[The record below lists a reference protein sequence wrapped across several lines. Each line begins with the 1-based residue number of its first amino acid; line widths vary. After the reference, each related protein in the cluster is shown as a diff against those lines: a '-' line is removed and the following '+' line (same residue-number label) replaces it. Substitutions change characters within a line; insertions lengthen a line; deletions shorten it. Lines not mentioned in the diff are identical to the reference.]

1 MPSKPAPAKN
11 QKKPAPKPAA
21 KPQKTAAKAAVKP
34 AAKPVAKAAAKPAP
48 KAQPKAASKPATKT
62 AQVKPAA
69 KPVAKPA
76 AKPAAKAAVDKGKPA
91 AATAKGAAAK
101 AAKPAVKEAPKKKLN
116 VGQKPRSDRAD
127 LPLKPATFL
136 TTPRETDSAATA
148 PKPSPA
154 SKEAKQTF
162 KVNDSIVYPAHGV
175 GRVAAI
181 EKQHIAGIANEL
193 FVIEFE
199 QEKLRL
205 KVPTAKAIS
214 VGMRGLSDEAQVKKA
229 IDLLKGRARIKRTM
243 WSRRAQEYEAKINS
257 GDIMAV
263 AEVVRDL
270 YRATDQPEQSY
281 SERQLFEAALD
292 RLAREV
298 AAVRK
303 SDLTKALAD
312 LDASLQQKK
321 AA

>member
-1 MPSKPAPAKN
+1 MPSKPATTKN

-21 KPQKTAAKAAVKP
+21 RPAKAAAKP
-34 AAKPVAKAAAKPAP
+34 AAKAPAKPAP
-48 KAQPKAASKPATKT
+48 KAQPKAAAKPAAKS

-69 KPVAKPA
+69 KPDSK
-76 AKPAAKAAVDKGKPA
+76 AAKAAGKGKPA
-91 AATAKGAAAK
+91 AAPAKGA

-127 LPLKPATFL
+127 LNLKPTAFI
-136 TTPRETDSAATA
+136 TTPPADPAATA
-148 PKPSPA
+148 PKATPA

-181 EKQHIAGIANEL
+181 EKQMIAGIANEL

-281 SERQLFEAALD
+281 SERQLFEAAQD